1 MKKLVLGATLA
12 LSLATA
18 AAPSYATF
26 GHNKGECSFK
36 VFTFLCKF
44 KPFKPVKPT
53 KPTPPEKPTTPVQE
67 VPEIDAAGAAL
78 ALALMGGIVA
88 VRRERRNLKK

>member
-12 LSLATA
+12 LSMAMA

-26 GHNKGECSFK
+26 GHFDKGCSFWDFK
-36 VFTFLCKF
+36 CKIKQHKN
-44 KPFKPVKPT
+44 KPKPTEPT
-53 KPTPPEKPTTPVQE
+53 KPSTPVQE

>member
-1 MKKLVLGATLA
+1 MKKLILGATLA
-12 LSLATA
+12 LTMATA

-26 GHNKGECSFK
+26 GHGKECNYKFSWF
-36 VFTFLCKF
+36 CKF
-44 KPFKPVKPT
+44 KPNKPYKPS
-53 KPTPPEKPTTPVQE
+53 KPNKPNKPSTPVQE